1 MIKLNRETKETLIQF
16 SKEKGIYIEGNI
28 LKTIDTS
35 DDPDFAEYIRI
46 SIEKDN
52 EKRIK
57 RLDVTKQVQEQNAE
71 LIKSKAENE
80 KINIELKLALEE
92 AERAK
97 LNALTDLEVLQ
108 KKTQY
113 ELIGSIVKIS
123 LWIICGIGMVTTGM
137 FALCLGL
144 GIDNEIVQNTWSN
157 MFGILLTNCFSIIGT
172 IMGVKYASEK
182 IDKKS

>member
-1 MIKLNRETKETLIQF
+1 M
-16 SKEKGIYIEGNI
+16 
-28 LKTIDTS
+28 
-35 DDPDFAEYIRI
+35 
-46 SIEKDN
+46 
-52 EKRIK
+52 
-57 RLDVTKQVQEQNAE
+57 
-71 LIKSKAENE
+71 
-80 KINIELKLALEE
+80 
-92 AERAK
+92 
-97 LNALTDLEVLQ
+97 NALTDLEVLQ